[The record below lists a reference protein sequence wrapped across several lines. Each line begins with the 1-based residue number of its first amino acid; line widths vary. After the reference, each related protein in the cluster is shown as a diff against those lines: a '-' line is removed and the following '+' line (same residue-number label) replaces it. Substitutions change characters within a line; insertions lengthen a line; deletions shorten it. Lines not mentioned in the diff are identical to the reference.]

1 MSDFACSILAETRAT
16 VVTISGQITFAE
28 ASDFSA
34 HLARAI
40 SEKPQRLVLDFSAVS
55 VITSAGIGVLL
66 KLHQDV
72 SKWDCQLWLVGLRP
86 GVAEIITGSRLDQIL
101 DIAASIDDALSD

>member
-1 MSDFACSILAETRAT
+1 MSELVCNILEKSGAT
-16 VVTISGQITFAE
+16 VVTLSGQITFAE
-28 ASDFSA
+28 ATDLSR

-40 SEKPQRLVLDFSAVS
+40 ADNPRRLVLDLSGVT
-55 VITSAGIGVLL
+55 VITSAGIGALL

-86 GVAEIITGSRLDQIL
+86 GVAEIISGSRLDQVL
-101 DIAASIDDALSD
+101 DIAASLDDALSD